1 VVAGRLAGRNIR
13 HQLPGFAASFIAL
26 VLATLVVT
34 VCGGLLETGLRSDVP
49 AQRLA
54 AAPVLVTGVQG
65 YDGAALTERDRLGRG
80 PVSVIAA
87 LPGVARTVDDVS
99 VPVTVLHGGSP
110 AGLPAIAAHDWSA
123 ARLTPFRLISGR
135 APTAAGDV
143 VIDRRTA
150 ARLHLA
156 AGRPLRVL
164 ARGSV
169 VALRVSG
176 IAAAASAQAP
186 ALFVTD
192 ARAQA
197 LLGRPGQVD
206 TVAVYPDRGVPAS
219 RLARRITAAL
229 PAGTALVLTGA
240 ERGRAEF
247 PGAAAQSTG
256 LIPLAAASGGIMAV
270 VAIFIVAS
278 TLALSVRLRRRQ
290 IALLR
295 AVGATPGQLRRLVL
309 SETLLLAVPAAGL
322 GLLPARAVGGRLL
335 AALASHGLAAGRLV
349 YHQGLIPAASGAAI
363 AILTGLA
370 AALVAAREAIA
381 TRPVEALADDT
392 GPPRRLSRARLAF
405 GLLTLAGA
413 AALALVTALAFDGPV
428 AASTAAPSALL
439 WALSLALLAPVLTRP
454 WLRLAGAAAAV
465 LAPRT
470 GHVAMITI
478 RGGGARTAAMITPV
492 MLATG
497 LTSAL
502 LYLQTSQQA
511 ATGHAYARQLSA
523 DLVASAPGGLPLS
536 AAARLSRMPGVAAA
550 SPLVTSDGFFNLPR
564 GSDDDDADA
573 IPLQGLDGAAASEVT
588 RYPVTA
594 GRLSRLRGDTI
605 AIPAAYRERGRDL
618 GDAVT
623 LRFGDNA
630 VRRLTVVAV
639 FTAPRGYPVLLLP
652 AGLLAAHTA
661 TGLAG
666 QVLVRTDGR
675 ADPAALQRALRVIV
689 PGARVAGRPASLAAF
704 SAQQQTG
711 AWVSYLLVAALLAY
725 TTIALVNAT
734 VAAAAG
740 RRRPLRLLRLAG
752 ASRGQVAR
760 GMTIDAVVI
769 SGTGIALG
777 TLLALATLLPFDS
790 ALGAPGLPAGSP
802 WIYLT
807 VAGAAA
813 LLTAGVTWLA
823 TRLVNTD
830 PATQSAAVMR

>member
-1 VVAGRLAGRNIR
+1 
-13 HQLPGFAASFIAL
+13 
-26 VLATLVVT
+26 
-34 VCGGLLETGLRSDVP
+34 
-49 AQRLA
+49 
-54 AAPVLVTGVQG
+54 
-65 YDGAALTERDRLGRG
+65 
-80 PVSVIAA
+80 
-87 LPGVARTVDDVS
+87 
-99 VPVTVLHGGSP
+99 
-110 AGLPAIAAHDWSA
+110 
-123 ARLTPFRLISGR
+123 
-135 APTAAGDV
+135 
-143 VIDRRTA
+143 
-150 ARLHLA
+150 
-156 AGRPLRVL
+156 
-164 ARGSV
+164 
-169 VALRVSG
+169 
-176 IAAAASAQAP
+176 
-186 ALFVTD
+186 
-192 ARAQA
+192 
-197 LLGRPGQVD
+197 
-206 TVAVYPDRGVPAS
+206 
-219 RLARRITAAL
+219 
-229 PAGTALVLTGA
+229 
-240 ERGRAEF
+240 
-247 PGAAAQSTG
+247 
-256 LIPLAAASGGIMAV
+256 
-270 VAIFIVAS
+270 
-278 TLALSVRLRRRQ
+278 
-290 IALLR
+290 
-295 AVGATPGQLRRLVL
+295 
-309 SETLLLAVPAAGL
+309 
-322 GLLPARAVGGRLL
+322 
-335 AALASHGLAAGRLV
+335 
-349 YHQGLIPAASGAAI
+349 
-363 AILTGLA
+363 
-370 AALVAAREAIA
+370 
-381 TRPVEALADDT
+381 
-392 GPPRRLSRARLAF
+392 
-405 GLLTLAGA
+405 
-413 AALALVTALAFDGPV
+413 
-428 AASTAAPSALL
+428 
-439 WALSLALLAPVLTRP
+439 
-454 WLRLAGAAAAV
+454 
-465 LAPRT
+465 
-470 GHVAMITI
+470 MITI